1 MGFDYLDVIIRICGT
16 NMIKENLEH
25 IFQPQIDQGWST
37 LRFML
42 IENNLQHIHL
52 RPVDDLAGLAPLLDN
67 FRYVK
72 SDTLT
77 PRFVK

>member
-1 MGFDYLDVIIRICGT
+1 
-16 NMIKENLEH
+16 MIKENLEH

-42 IENNLQHIHL
+42 IENNLQHVHL
-52 RPVDDLAGLAPLLDN
+52 CPVDELVGLVPLLDN

-72 SDTLT
+72 SDTLNA
-77 PRFVK
+77 RFVK